1 MKKVWN
7 APKLANHGNVEEITT
22 RKTALKSAGA
32 GDDLATTIST
42 VG

>member
-7 APKLANHGNVEEITT
+7 APKLANHGNVEAITEQT
-22 RKTALKSAGA
+22 KFKRLGS
-32 GDDLATTIST
+32 GDDFASNIST